1 MILLIYYAIII
12 ISIVVDLWTK
22 HLALTS
28 ETLVSGGAIDIIP
41 GVLRFRLTYNDGAA
55 MGMLSDN
62 RWVFMILSTV
72 AIIGLTVGLSL
83 YAKKMDKLKGIA
95 FSLFIGG
102 GIGNMVERIF
112 NGDVVG
118 EGLVTDFID
127 FCAFPK
133 IWPWIFN
140 FADVCVCVGAGF
152 FMLSMIIEIVNDMK
166 KEKAAKANTL
176 SEAVDEQEGTSCE
189 CEKESSDGISEE
201 MPESGESLEER
212 IEETEDKGNEDGKEQ
227 NLS

>member
-22 HLALTS
+22 HLAVTS
-28 ETLVSGGAIDIIP
+28 ETLVSGGSIDIIP

-62 RWVFMILSTV
+62 RWVFMNLSTV
-72 AIIGLTVGLSL
+72 AIIGLIVGLSL

-112 NGDVVG
+112 NSDVVG

-152 FMLSMIIEIVNDMK
+152 FMLSMIIEIVNDIK
-166 KEKAAKANTL
+166 KERAEKAAKENAL
-176 SEAVDEQEGTSCE
+176 SENEEEQNTE
-189 CEKESSDGISEE
+189 EE
-201 MPESGESLEER
+201 MPESIPEEMPESDESSDEY

>member
-22 HLALTS
+22 HLAVTS
-28 ETLVSGGAIDIIP
+28 ETLVSGGSIDIIP

-72 AIIGLTVGLSL
+72 AIIGLIVGLSL

-127 FCAFPK
+127 FCAFPRL
-133 IWPWIFN
+133 WPWIFN

-152 FMLSMIIEIVNDMK
+152 FMLSMIIEIVNDIK
-166 KEKAAKANTL
+166 KEKAEKASKENAL
-176 SEAVDEQEGTSCE
+176 SEN
-189 CEKESSDGISEE
+189 EKEQNTEEE
-201 MPESGESLEER
+201 MPESIFEEMPESDESSDEY
-212 IEETEDKGNEDGKEQ
+212 IEETEDKGNEDGREQ